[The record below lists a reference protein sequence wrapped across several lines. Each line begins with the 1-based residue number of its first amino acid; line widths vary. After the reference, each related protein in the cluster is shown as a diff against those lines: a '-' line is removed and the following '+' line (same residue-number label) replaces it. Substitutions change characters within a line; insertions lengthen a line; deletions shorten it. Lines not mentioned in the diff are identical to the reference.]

1 MDREKSFR
9 QFSMPY
15 FVFVSIVGSRKSGN
29 CQLTLLKGYG
39 KYYEKN
45 YKKPLPVD
53 VIVKMKELFLHRVE
67 RRCAELSLTVADK
80 AAWTP
85 DADLLDKIDLL
96 DSGKESKDHSSDD
109 VIFNSRSNSNND
121 SEDEDSEN

>member
-1 MDREKSFR
+1 MKNLFVK
-9 QFSMPY
+9 FSMPY
-15 FVFVSIVGSRKSGN
+15 FVFVSVVGLRKSGN

-39 KYYEKN
+39 KYYKKK

-53 VIVKMKELFLHRVE
+53 VIVKMKELFLHCVE
-67 RRCAELSLTVADK
+67 RRCAELLLTVADE

-85 DADLLDKIDLL
+85 DANLLDKIDLS

-109 VIFNSRSNSNND
+109 VIFDSRSSSNND

>member
-1 MDREKSFR
+1 
-9 QFSMPY
+9 MPY
-15 FVFVSIVGSRKSGN
+15 FVFVSVVRSRKSGN

-39 KYYEKN
+39 EYYKKK

-53 VIVKMKELFLHRVE
+53 VIVKMKELFLHRAE
-67 RRCAELSLTVADK
+67 RHCAELLLTVADE

-85 DADLLDKIDLL
+85 DANLLDKVDLS
-96 DSGKESKDHSSDD
+96 DSGEESKDHSSDD
-109 VIFNSRSNSNND
+109 VIFDSRSNSNYN

>member
-9 QFSMPY
+9 QFSIPY
-15 FVFVSIVGSRKSGN
+15 FVFVSVVGSRKSDN

-39 KYYEKN
+39 KYYKKK

-53 VIVKMKELFLHRVE
+53 VIVKMKELFLHCVE
-67 RRCAELSLTVADK
+67 RRCAKLLMMVADK
-80 AAWTP
+80 AAWTS
-85 DADLLDKIDLL
+85 DADFLDKIDLS

-109 VIFNSRSNSNND
+109 VIFDSRSNSNDN

>member
-1 MDREKSFR
+1 
-9 QFSMPY
+9 MPY
-15 FVFVSIVGSRKSGN
+15 FVFVSVVGSKKSGN

-39 KYYEKN
+39 KYYKKK

-53 VIVKMKELFLHRVE
+53 VIVKMKELFLHSVE
-67 RRCAELSLTVADK
+67 RHCAKLLLMIADK

-109 VIFNSRSNSNND
+109 VIFDSMSSSNDD

>member
-15 FVFVSIVGSRKSGN
+15 LVFVSVVGSRKSGN
-29 CQLTLLKGYG
+29 FQLTLLKRYG

-53 VIVKMKELFLHRVE
+53 VIVKMKELFLHCVE
-67 RRCAELSLTVADK
+67 RRCAKLSLTVADE
-80 AAWTP
+80 AVWTP
-85 DADLLDKIDLL
+85 DADLLDKIDLS

-109 VIFNSRSNSNND
+109 VIFDSRSNSNED

>member
-1 MDREKSFR
+1 MDHEKSFR

-15 FVFVSIVGSRKSGN
+15 FVFISVVGSRKSGN

-39 KYYEKN
+39 KYYKREYKN
-45 YKKPLPVD
+45 PLPVD
-53 VIVKMKELFLHRVE
+53 VIVKIKELFLHCVE
-67 RRCAELSLTVADK
+67 RRCAELSLTVADE

-85 DADLLDKIDLL
+85 DADLLDNIDLL
-96 DSGKESKDHSSDD
+96 DSGKESKDHISDD
-109 VIFNSRSNSNND
+109 VIFNSRSNSNKD